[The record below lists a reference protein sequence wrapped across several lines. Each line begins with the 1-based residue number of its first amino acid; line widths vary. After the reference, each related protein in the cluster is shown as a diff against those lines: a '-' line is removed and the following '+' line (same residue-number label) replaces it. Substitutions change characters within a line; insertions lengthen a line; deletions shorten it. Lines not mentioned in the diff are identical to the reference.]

1 MTSKIPTNKKIYVC
15 ARLTPFCDRHLYY
28 HFFNFYIK
36 MGITKFLINF
46 NSKVDSEE
54 EINKFIQE
62 VIDKFGD
69 FIIYNIGPN
78 GIGYNEVFNVSKLKD
93 LVRENVNDEDYI
105 LPTDCD
111 EFHYIPIDFN
121 KLDTYDFDYISGCT
135 LERISYNFKLENI
148 DNNQNL
154 YNNYPFHRN
163 DCMIGKI
170 SLCKKYI
177 YLNNIGVGAHYL
189 NKSKDDNF
197 KCYNYI
203 SVVNHFR
210 WSLEGLNCRTEIW
223 VKIWGNSNYKGW
235 KPNSN
240 QLEERKKKYFEICK
254 LNNFYI
260 EDNTEEKNFNFTKFD
275 YLGFNYE
282 KINEPIKNN
291 NFDRLL
297 IKIVDVSYIKTLSD
311 NLYGKFIERYN
322 DDTLKCIYCY
332 EDNNKLF
339 FINSVDFYFQKFN

>member
-1 MTSKIPTNKKIYVC
+1 MTNKIPTNKKIYVC
-15 ARLTPFCDRHLYY
+15 TRLTPFCDRHLYY

-36 MGITKFLINF
+36 MGITKFIINF
-46 NSKVDSEE
+46 NSKVDNEE
-54 EINKFIQE
+54 EMNKFIQE
-62 VIDKFGD
+62 VLDKFGD
-69 FIIYNIGPN
+69 FIIYNNGPN
-78 GIGYNEVFNVSKLKD
+78 GIEYNEGSNIVKLKD

-163 DCMIGKI
+163 DCIIPKI

-189 NKSKDDNF
+189 NKSKDNNF
-197 KCYNYI
+197 KKYIYN
-203 SVVNHFR
+203 SVVNHFK

-223 VKIWGNSNYKGW
+223 IKIWGNPNYKGW
-235 KPNSN
+235 RGMGK
-240 QLEERKKKYFEICK
+240 LEKRRKQYFDLCK
-254 LNNFYI
+254 FNNFYI
-260 EDNTEEKNFNFTKFD
+260 EDNTEEKKFNFTKFD
-275 YLGFNYE
+275 NLGFNYE
-282 KINEPIKNN
+282 KIIEPIKNN
-291 NFDRLL
+291 NLDRFL
-297 IKIVDVSYIKTLSD
+297 IKIVDLSYIKTLSD
-311 NLYGKFIERYN
+311 NLYGKFKEKKYLTR
-322 DDTLKCIYCY
+322 CIYCY
-332 EDNNKLF
+332 EDNYKLF
-339 FINSVDFYFQKFN
+339 FINSIDFYFQKFN